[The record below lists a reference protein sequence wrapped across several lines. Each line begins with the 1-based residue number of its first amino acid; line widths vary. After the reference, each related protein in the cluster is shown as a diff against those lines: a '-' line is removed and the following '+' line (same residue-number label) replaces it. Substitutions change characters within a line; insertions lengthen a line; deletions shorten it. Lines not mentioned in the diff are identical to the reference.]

1 MKKFMMKYLMISCR
15 DATYL
20 MAKKEEGK
28 LTFAERMKL
37 PVHTSMCS
45 LCKRF
50 EKQTSQI
57 GKESKHVNAEDNL
70 PVFAKERIERM
81 RTVFLIDACYN

>member
-1 MKKFMMKYLMISCR
+1 MMKYLMISCR
-15 DATYL
+15 EATYL

-28 LTFAERMKL
+28 LSFAARVKL
-37 PVHTSMCS
+37 PMHTSMCS
-45 LCKRF
+45 LCKKF

-57 GKESKHVNAEDNL
+57 GKESIHVHAEDNL

-81 RTVFLIDACYN
+81 LEEHSS